1 MPSVAR
7 IGDPTSAATCPADHS
22 GASGTQPLPGVTGT
36 ITSGSGNVFANGA
49 SVARIGD
56 PLVTTDGFHPS
67 ATIVSGSGTVFVNGA
82 SIARLG
88 DNTVGTAGW
97 AAPISSG
104 SGNVIAN

>member
-7 IGDPTSAATCPADHS
+7 IGDPTSSGTCPAGHPQNPI
-22 GASGTQPLPGVTGT
+22 AATAT
-36 ITSGSGNVFANGA
+36 ITSGSGNVFANGV

>member
-7 IGDPTSAATCPADHS
+7 IGDPTSSGTCPAGHPQNPI
-22 GASGTQPLPGVTGT
+22 AATAT
-36 ITSGSGNVFANGA
+36 IT
-49 SVARIGD
+49 
-56 PLVTTDGFHPS
+56 
-67 ATIVSGSGTVFVNGA
+67 SGSGTVFVNGA

>member
-7 IGDPTSAATCPADHS
+7 IGDPTSAATCPADHADP
-22 GASGTQPLPGVTGT
+22 GHVVLPGVTGT

-56 PLVTTDGFHPS
+56 PLVITDGHHPS

-88 DNTVGTAGW
+88 DSTVGTAGW

-104 SGNVIAN
+104 SGNVIVNS

>member
-7 IGDPTSAATCPADHS
+7 IGDPTSAATCPADHADP
-22 GASGTQPLPGVTGT
+22 GYVVLPGVTGT

>member
-7 IGDPTSAATCPADHS
+7 IGDPTSAATCPADHADP
-22 GASGTQPLPGVTGT
+22 GHVVLPGVTGT
-36 ITSGSGNVFANGA
+36 IISGSGNVFANGA

-56 PLVTTDGFHPS
+56 PLVITDGHHPS

-88 DNTVGTAGW
+88 DSTVGTAGW
-97 AAPISSG
+97 TAPISSG